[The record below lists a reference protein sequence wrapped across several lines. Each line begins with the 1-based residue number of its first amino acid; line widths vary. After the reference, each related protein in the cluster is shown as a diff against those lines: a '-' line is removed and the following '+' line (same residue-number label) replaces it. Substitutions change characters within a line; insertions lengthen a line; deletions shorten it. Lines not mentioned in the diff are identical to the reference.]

1 MSKYYNPEALAST
14 QWVEDHLYDPQVK
27 LIEVVE
33 SSSPSRGM
41 HHYTNGHILGALV
54 WDIEMVTVTHGI
66 LDKKGLE
73 AQLSRLG
80 VTPETTVVVYSA
92 RDNLLATYAFWLL
105 KMYGHK
111 NIRLLNGYKQKWLD
125 ENRPTTNKVPLIAPA
140 TYEAEDPNWNLRA
153 NHEYVLQSI
162 GKKDRVIMDTRS
174 VEMYNGVEKAGAVRG
189 GHIPGAVNLAAHREI
204 NQEGSSIGWRTPTAN
219 PDGTFKSKAELQ
231 TIFDGLGV
239 TPDKEII
246 TYCVRGGLS
255 THAWITLTQLLGYPN
270 VREYDC
276 SWREWGNR
284 EDAPIET

>member
-1 MSKYYNPEALAST
+1 MSSYANPEALAST
-14 QWVEDHLYDPQVK
+14 QWVADRLTDPQVK

-41 HHYTNGHILGALV
+41 HHYTNGHIPGALV
-54 WDIEMVTVTHGI
+54 WDIEMDSVTHGI

-73 AQLSRLG
+73 AHLSRLG
-80 VTPETTVVVYSA
+80 ITPETTVVVYSA

-111 NIRLLNGYKQKWLD
+111 NVRLLNGYKQKWLD

-140 TYEAEDPNWNLRA
+140 TYEAEDPNWGLRA
-153 NHEYVLQSI
+153 NQEYVLNSI
-162 GKKDRVIMDTRS
+162 GMEGRVLVDTRS
-174 VEMYNGVEKAGAVRG
+174 VEMYNGVEKAGASRG

-204 NQEGSSIGWRTPTAN
+204 NPEGSSIGWRTPTAH
-219 PDGTFKSKAELQ
+219 PDGTFKTKAELQ
-231 TIFDGLGV
+231 SLFNSLGI

-255 THAWITLTQLLGYPN
+255 THAWITLTQLMGYPN

-276 SWREWGNR
+276 SWWEWGNLK
-284 EDAPIET
+284 DAPTEP